1 MARPECSRNR
11 LVIFATLVV
20 CWCIVPS
27 AAENAGSQLAKCE
40 QPKGTAA
47 VAFVDSPRSAP
58 AIRPVK
64 ESDGAHARVPIFIRS
79 DGSTALTHWCVDADF
94 SDYQEVPI
102 IPDFE
107 ISEVAKAAVLSST
120 TNIRRD
126 ERCFNKRVEP
136 GSVFG
141 IDVSF
146 VVPSKRLPLSGTL
159 TVAADGESRESE
171 SSKQPP
177 GKKAAVVPCVVVAK
191 QITRSLV
198 LSAPSN
204 EAYSTW
210 IVCASGFVALLFCC
224 LAIAVF
230 WRGLTLPMGG
240 AQWDF
245 TSSWATHVTVGGG
258 ILAIIF
264 AASLLP
270 DYPHFM
276 TKQAYM
282 TINLLFSVLIILAPA
297 VYNLTCSPS
306 SPDANGAVSYRGIVL
321 FFLGAAA
328 VTMWAVIGQLL
339 TIGLLFREFV
349 VRSYVA
355 LPSIVVFSAVL
366 VFVGLSL
373 VTFCWRNIKAY
384 APPPPLKKGELRAE
398 AVAEGGEA
406 EALRKWN
413 AF

>member
-1 MARPECSRNR
+1 
-11 LVIFATLVV
+11 LIIFATVVV
-20 CWCIVPS
+20 CGLIGPS
-27 AAENAGSQLAKCE
+27 EAEEAGSQVAKCE
-40 QPKGTAA
+40 QPKGTAT
-47 VAFVDSPRSAP
+47 VAFVDSPRSVP
-58 AIRPVK
+58 AIRPVN
-64 ESDGAHARVPIFIRS
+64 EPDGAHAHVPIFVRN
-79 DGSTALTHWCVDADF
+79 DGSTTLTHWCVDADF

-102 IPDFE
+102 IPEFA
-107 ISEVAKAAVLSST
+107 ISEVSKAAAPLSAI
-120 TNIRRD
+120 NIRSG
-126 ERCFNKRVEP
+126 ERCFDKRVEA
-136 GSVFG
+136 GSMFG

-146 VVPSKRLPLSGTL
+146 VVPSERLPVSGTL

-171 SSKQPP
+171 SPKPPP

-191 QITRSLV
+191 QNTRPLV

-210 IVCASGFVALLFCC
+210 IVCASGAVALLFCC
-224 LAIAVF
+224 LGIAVF
-230 WRGLTLPMGG
+230 RRGLRLAMGG

-258 ILAIIF
+258 ILAIVF

-282 TINLLFSVLIILAPA
+282 AINLLFSVLIILAPA

-306 SPDANGAVSYRGIVL
+306 SRDPNGNVSYQGIVL

-339 TIGLLFREFV
+339 TIEFLFTEFV

-355 LPSIVVFSAVL
+355 LPSVVLFTAVL
-366 VFVGLSL
+366 AFVGLAL
-373 VTFCWRNIKAY
+373 VTFCWKNIKVY
-384 APPPPLKKGELRAE
+384 APPPPPKKGEVRTE
-398 AVAEGGEA
+398 TVAEGREA
-406 EALRKWN
+406 KALPKWR